1 MKNHHT
7 LNGLGVLYGER
18 VANLVPRKAVIVLKA
33 EYPYPKPTQ
42 VGKLSIL
49 RGAR

>member
-1 MKNHHT
+1 MDWEFSKESEC
-7 LNGLGVLYGER
+7 VKI
-18 VANLVPRKAVIVLKA
+18 VPRKAVIMMKA
-33 EYPYPKPTQ
+33 RYPYPKPTQ